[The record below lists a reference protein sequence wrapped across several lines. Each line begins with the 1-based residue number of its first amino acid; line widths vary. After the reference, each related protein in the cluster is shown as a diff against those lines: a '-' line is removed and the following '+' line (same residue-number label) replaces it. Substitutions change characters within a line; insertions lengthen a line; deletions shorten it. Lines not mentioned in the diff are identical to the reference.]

1 MRIKPG
7 FRFTIYGAFA
17 VLFTTGAVWLLADQ
31 LKDSA
36 DGEIWQQISAYLLT
50 VHGGAAMAMLMCFGA
65 LVPTHIS
72 RAWRVK
78 QNRVTGTASLVL
90 NGLLVA
96 TAFGLY
102 YLGSDTVRPWIS
114 DVHIA
119 FGLGVPALIFVH
131 IFVGRRAVQ
140 SVGRD
145 VRTRAQVTKLKQVTL
160 VPGDS
165 SAEPAG
171 EELAVPSAR
180 TARAGAR

>member
-36 DGEIWQQISAYLLT
+36 DGEMWQQISAYLLT

-65 LVPTHIS
+65 LMPTHIY
-72 RAWRVK
+72 RAWRVN
-78 QNRVTGTASLVL
+78 QNRVTGAASLVF

-102 YLGSDTVRPWIS
+102 YLGSETVRPWIS

-131 IFVGRRAVQ
+131 ILVGRRAML
-140 SVGRD
+140 SAGSG
-145 VRTRAQVTKLKQVTL
+145 VRARAVVTRLKQVTL

-165 SAEPAG
+165 PADPAG
-171 EELAVPSAR
+171 EELAVPPAR
-180 TARAGAR
+180 AARAGAR